1 MNRVLS
7 IVLAFLLLM
16 SFSGCDNAGENSSAA
31 ANVLSQEE
39 LVQPENLKPQKSSE
53 EPGFQ
58 LDPPEKG
65 EEIAVVTM
73 TDGSSFQLRFFPEA
87 APKAVYNFKKLALSG
102 YYDGLTFH
110 RVIEGF
116 MIQGGDP
123 EGNGTGGE
131 SIWQEP
137 FEDEFQE
144 NLLNLDGAVSMAN
157 SGANTNGSQFFI
169 NCTGNAPVDWEI
181 YQQGYEMYKS
191 DPDNFPYGKWIDMD
205 AVSDQVKELYTEH
218 GGNPNLD
225 GSYSTDGTGHTVFAQ
240 VFSGMD
246 VVEKISAVETDE
258 NDKPVEDV
266 VIQSVEIVEY
276 QG

>member
-16 SFSGCDNAGENSSAA
+16 SFSGCDNAGENASAA
-31 ANVLSQEE
+31 ANVLGQEE
-39 LVQPENLKPQKSSE
+39 LVQPEDLKSQKSGE

-58 LDPPEKG
+58 LNPPEKG

-102 YYDGLTFH
+102 YYNGLTFH

-169 NCTGNAPVDWEI
+169 NCTGNTPVDWEI
-181 YQQGYEMYKS
+181 YQQGYDMYKS

>member
-7 IVLAFLLLM
+7 IVLAFLLLI
-16 SFSGCDNAGENSSAA
+16 SFSGCDNAEENTSAA

-39 LVQPENLKPQKSSE
+39 LVQPENLKPQKSGE

-169 NCTGNAPVDWEI
+169 NCTGNTPVDWEI